1 MSPMFTEDQYVI
13 NVTLNHRFNKESRKY
28 QGHTIE
34 TAIKDLID
42 NHIDSGLKLNG
53 NLTSN
58 KIQMFIA
65 DDLLKPG
72 QKVLITTDFGYG
84 MSADNLTNMYCDNYS
99 TKKHDPDT
107 NPNNKLGYLGR
118 FGNGHKKACAYLS
131 DGVVTLSMQQDG
143 QLHAIDY
150 NRNNLNVQ
158 GANPELPFY
167 RIIRGKNLKT
177 DAYLQYWMEYMRD
190 ENGNFIT
197 HGTMNVLYDIDKE
210 HLPKLIRCF
219 KIDPHFNE
227 KQFYYIL
234 GETYCKKINE
244 NLKIFIGSNYNNL
257 SSVKPFDPFY
267 DSKVVGEPKTFQM
280 TQEVN
285 GIKQTFP
292 VKVTFHSFEQIN
304 NAHRPTGNSNG
315 GFYIFREGRL
325 HLDPHGKPIPLT
337 LTASAIEFIEND
349 PKLRSTRQ
357 DGEKKKSSDLI
368 WPRTVG
374 ASGDFRCE
382 IEYSA
387 ILDGKFNLDPNKTSI
402 HLNES
407 EVDFV
412 VSLYRE
418 SRDITRSETK
428 KRDEQSKLKY
438 QLPSVMISE
447 QAKLSE
453 KNLSFYED
461 KGKEILDALVDDD
474 VDVVKRALNA
484 YNENVGI
491 KVTF

>member
-1 MSPMFTEDQYVI
+1 MFTEDQYVI

-150 NRNNLNVQ
+150 NMNNLNVQ

-244 NLKIFIGSNYNNL
+244 IQSEI
-257 SSVKPFDPFY
+257 
-267 DSKVVGEPKTFQM
+267 
-280 TQEVN
+280 
-285 GIKQTFP
+285 
-292 VKVTFHSFEQIN
+292 
-304 NAHRPTGNSNG
+304 
-315 GFYIFREGRL
+315 
-325 HLDPHGKPIPLT
+325 
-337 LTASAIEFIEND
+337 LTASIFH
-349 PKLRSTRQ
+349 
-357 DGEKKKSSDLI
+357 
-368 WPRTVG
+368 
-374 ASGDFRCE
+374 F
-382 IEYSA
+382 
-387 ILDGKFNLDPNKTSI
+387 
-402 HLNES
+402 
-407 EVDFV
+407 
-412 VSLYRE
+412 
-418 SRDITRSETK
+418 
-428 KRDEQSKLKY
+428 
-438 QLPSVMISE
+438 
-447 QAKLSE
+447 
-453 KNLSFYED
+453 
-461 KGKEILDALVDDD
+461 
-474 VDVVKRALNA
+474 
-484 YNENVGI
+484 
-491 KVTF
+491 